1 MIDLDLVR
9 TDPDRVRTAVRA
21 KNAGDG
27 QIVDALVA
35 ADARRRDAVTR
46 LQDAQEA
53 MNAASREIG
62 ELFKAGRRDEA
73 TARRDAAAQMKDDV
87 RALED
92 EARDA
97 AAEAE
102 RLALEVP
109 NPPHPSVPPF
119 NPDGPDGNTVVFEWG
134 EKPAFAG
141 PDGRPFEPLPHWEI
155 AERHGLVDFEAG
167 TTVAGAGFP
176 FYVGKGARL
185 QRALIALFLDMA
197 AEAGYTEVQAP
208 LLVNEASALG
218 TGQLPDKEGQ
228 MYHAPKDGLFLIP
241 TAEVPLTNLLR
252 GATLAAAELPRLV
265 AGHTPCFRREAG
277 SYGKEVRG
285 LNRLHQFDKVELV
298 RFVHPDDSYAHLEA
312 LRDDAEAAIRAL
324 GLPYRR
330 LLMCESDLG
339 FTPAKKY
346 DLEVWSAGQGRW
358 LEVSSVSNFEAFQA
372 RRAAVRFRPAA
383 GGGKPEF
390 VHTLN
395 GSALA
400 LPRVVAA
407 LLENGQQAD
416 GSVVLP
422 PRVAARAGFETIG

>member
-1 MIDLDLVR
+1 MIDLDLLR
-9 TDPDRVRTAVRA
+9 TDPDRVRAAILA
-21 KNAGDG
+21 KKTGDG
-27 QIVDALVA
+27 SEVDALLA
-35 ADARRRDAVTR
+35 ADARRRETVGR
-46 LQDAQEA
+46 LQERQEQA
-53 MNAASREIG
+53 NAASREIG
-62 ELFKAGRRDEA
+62 DLFKAGRKDEA
-73 TARRDAAAQMKDDV
+73 ASRREAVAQAKADIKALEADERAADADV
-87 RALED
+87 R
-92 EARDA
+92 
-97 AAEAE
+97 
-102 RLALEVP
+102 RLLFEIP
-109 NPPHPSVPPF
+109 NLPHASVPPF

-134 EKPAFAG
+134 DAPSF
-141 PDGRPFEPLPHWEI
+141 DFEPRPHWEI
-155 AERHGLVDFEAG
+155 AARHGLVDFERG
-167 TTVAGAGFP
+167 TKVTGAGFP
-176 FYVGKGARL
+176 FYVGRGARL

-197 AEAGYTEVQAP
+197 VEAGYTEVQPP

-228 MYHAPKDGLFLIP
+228 MYHAQTDDLFLVP
-241 TAEVPLTNLLR
+241 TAEVPLTNLYR
-252 GATLAAAELPRLV
+252 DEIFDEADLPRLV

-298 RFVHPDDSYAHLEA
+298 RFVHPDTSYAALDA
-312 LRDDAEAAIRAL
+312 LRDDAERAIQAL

-339 FTPAKKY
+339 FTPAKKF

-358 LEVSSVSNFEAFQA
+358 LEVSSVSNFEAYQA
-372 RRAAVRFRPAA
+372 RRAVIRFRPAA
-383 GGGKPEF
+383 GGKPQP

-400 LPRVVAA
+400 LPRIVAA

-422 PRVAARAGFETIG
+422 ERLAAYAGFDRIG